1 MSQNGSQR
9 VQVLAPGRVNLIGD
23 HTDYTGG
30 LVFPMAIDRWTEIT
44 GVVSD
49 RIRLR
54 SDVETEPVDL
64 APDAGGEIDSLPAWG
79 RFVAAVAAEVDGAVG
94 IDGEVT
100 TTIPVGAGLSS
111 SAALEI
117 AVALAVGF
125 DGTPLELAQLAQRAE
140 HRATGV
146 PSGIMDQLCIAA
158 ATKGHAT
165 MIDCHTCDVTQVPV
179 PDEVAIAVRFVAHR
193 TLEGSGYAD
202 RVHECARAE
211 ELVGPLRLASLDGV
225 ATIGDPTIER
235 RARHVVT
242 ENQRVRDFAVALAN
256 GDYAVA
262 GALMAAS
269 HRSLRDDYA
278 VSTTAMDAAVD
289 ELLANPDVFGA
300 RMTGGG
306 FGGCVVALCRPEAK
320 IDGWRVVP
328 VNGAERRPAAG

>member
-125 DGTPLELAQLAQRAE
+125 DGTPRAGPVGPAR
-140 HRATGV
+140 RASSDQV

-179 PDEVAIAVRFVAHR
+179 PDESRSPCDSSPTGRWRAPATQI
-193 TLEGSGYAD
+193 GSTS
-202 RVHECARAE
+202 ARAE

-225 ATIGDPTIER
+225 AAIGDPTIER

-262 GALMAAS
+262 GALMARVTGAC
-269 HRSLRDDYA
+269 A
-278 VSTTAMDAAVD
+278 TTM
-289 ELLANPDVFGA
+289 PS
-300 RMTGGG
+300 
-306 FGGCVVALCRPEAK
+306 RP
-320 IDGWRVVP
+320 
-328 VNGAERRPAAG
+328 RRWMPPSMSCSPIPTSSVLG